1 MRKSPPAAKI
11 LALLGLALSASA
23 TVVAQQ
29 QLPAAVLR
37 WPDTIYMNGMI
48 VTLDDKEM
56 NENPGTIVE
65 AMAVHGEEIQALG
78 KNAEILRMRGP
89 KTQVID
95 LKGKMVLPGFVE
107 SHTHPFGDIREHLP
121 PQKWRAPV
129 VFMGVK
135 VEKTAQETYD
145 KIARYVK
152 EAKVQPNLWIRI
164 ELVPNPDAGLL
175 TIWDIAEGWIGTVE
189 ANDQIFTRQGLTKAL
204 PNNPASAG
212 VRDAG
217 EEDGRVV
224 VRTGPRGGE
233 EKVLRTASADAVDP
247 KVFDTE
253 EMDLMAHI
261 RYKQERGYHAGS
273 HAFSVLND
281 LGVKRTL
288 AVIPGF
294 SQMVTSL
301 RPDIR
306 NAGERGVIGTGEKRA
321 WEERV
326 FRVPYPIPVY
336 AEAVKKAFTD
346 MTVSGNT
353 AFGSRVDFA
362 HELRAYHYL
371 LRKEG
376 RLPIRHAY
384 SYEMHRNELASASMV
399 ESVYPFMGAHWAN
412 NNSTNRWLW
421 NHGISSEGA
430 WDTPEIACL
439 GPDLPGLPAVA
450 DEAKARERCGFLE
463 EGMRTPEIKGMQNAL
478 KEGWRIVGL
487 HGVGSHG
494 LRLFIQFVEEA
505 IKQGIVSEEEV
516 RQMRLALAHGTM
528 VGTVPDVIAGL
539 KKYNIMVPIQITR
552 ALRDEPAVIDFYY
565 GPEGYEFL
573 APVNSLLEAGVKVV
587 GETHNAGG
595 RPDLVFN
602 PHLDSYVNRELHL
615 HGEAFTPDEAVDRV
629 VALKLMTIRAAEYMH
644 AETFIGSLEVGKMA
658 DFVVIEKN
666 YLEGPNEEIGKNQ
679 VLRTVVG
686 GRVMYENPIWKW
698 EVKP

>member
-1 MRKSPPAAKI
+1 MRTRSLTPRVVVLVAVSACLSVAAAAQQPPAAVI
-11 LALLGLALSASA
+11 N
-23 TVVAQQ
+23 
-29 QLPAAVLR
+29 
-37 WPDTIYMNGMI
+37 WPDSLYTNGRI
-48 VTLDDKEM
+48 VTLDDTAM
-56 NENPGTIVE
+56 NENPGRIVQ
-65 AMAVHGEEIQALG
+65 AMAVHGEKIQALG
-78 KNAEILRMRGP
+78 TNAEILRMKGP

-95 LKGKMVLPGFVE
+95 LKGKMMLPGFVE
-107 SHTHPFGDIREHLP
+107 SHVHPFGKIREHLP
-121 PQKWRAPV
+121 PQKWRQPV
-129 VFMGVK
+129 VFMGAK

-152 EAKVQPNLWIRI
+152 EAGVKPGLWIRI

-175 TIWDIAEGWIGTVE
+175 TLWDIAEGWIGTVN
-189 ANDQIFTRQGLTKAL
+189 AADQVFTKAGLTKAL

-217 EEDGRVV
+217 EPDGRVV
-224 VRTGPRGGE
+224 LRTGPR
-233 EKVLRTASADAVDP
+233 
-247 KVFDTE
+247 DTE
-253 EMDLMAHI
+253 ETVLRQATSGAADPAALDTPEADLWAHV

-273 HAFSVLND
+273 HAFSVLNE
-281 LGVKRTL
+281 LGMKRTL
-288 AVIPGF
+288 AVIPGLD
-294 SQMVTSL
+294 QMINSL
-301 RPDIR
+301 RPDVK
-306 NAGERGVIGTGEKRA
+306 NAGTRGVMGTGEKRA

-353 AFGSRVDFA
+353 AFGSRVDFS

-412 NNSTNRWLW
+412 NNSTNHWLW

-439 GPDLPGLPAVA
+439 GPDLPGLPGVA
-450 DEAKARERCGFLE
+450 EEAKARERCGFLE
-463 EGMRTPEIKGMQNAL
+463 AGMRTPEIKGMQNAL

-494 LRLFIQFVEEA
+494 LRMFIQYVEEA
-505 IKQGIVSEEEV
+505 IREGIVTEEEV
-516 RQMRLALAHGTM
+516 RNMRLALAHGTM
-528 VGTVPDVIAGL
+528 VGTVPDVIQGL
-539 KKYNIMVPIQITR
+539 KRYNIMVPIQITR

-573 APVNSLLEAGVKVV
+573 APVNSLLEAGVMVV
-587 GETHNAGG
+587 GETHQAGG

-602 PHLDSYVNRELHL
+602 PHLDSYINRELHI
-615 HGEAFTPDEAVDRV
+615 HGEAFTPDEGVDRV

-644 AETFIGSLEVGKMA
+644 AESFIGSLEVGKMA
-658 DFVVIEKN
+658 DFVVIEN
-666 YLEGPNEEIGKNQ
+666 DYLEGPDVDIGKNQ

-686 GRVMYENPIWKW
+686 GRVMYENPVWSW
-698 EVKP
+698 EIKK